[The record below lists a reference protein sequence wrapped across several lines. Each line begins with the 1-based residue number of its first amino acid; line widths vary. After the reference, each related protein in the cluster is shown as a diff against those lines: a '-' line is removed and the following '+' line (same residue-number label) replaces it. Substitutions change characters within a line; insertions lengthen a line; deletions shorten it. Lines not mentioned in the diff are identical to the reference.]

1 MTSRHPKPI
10 KPGPSGQP
18 SLPAR
23 PAEPAP
29 PPEPLRSQRAPHLP
43 ALQALRALEAAAR
56 HRSFS
61 RAAEELALTHS
72 AISHHLRALE
82 DKLGTKL
89 FQRTGHLMMPTNV
102 GARLAERIR
111 DGLAELEDGL
121 REASNGG
128 APQVVRLEV
137 SVMADLANAWLIRRL
152 PSLHAALPGLDLHLR
167 LHAEITP
174 PDPYSVDVGIWHQRV
189 DLPGF
194 ACHNLI
200 EDHVIAVASP
210 ALLARYPGFTL
221 ADLPRLPML
230 RFALRPWRDW
240 LESAGLPGTEPE
252 RGPIFQDAGM
262 MLQSAVAGLGVATA
276 RLQLASD
283 YLASGELVQIGTTHI
298 PSSLHYWV
306 TWREG
311 NPREKAI
318 LRFHSWLQSQVAAA
332 ALRAPLDATQPDA
345 PQPGA

>member
-1 MTSRHPKPI
+1 MVNSRP
-10 KPGPSGQP
+10 
-18 SLPAR
+18 
-23 PAEPAP
+23 
-29 PPEPLRSQRAPHLP
+29 PHLP
-43 ALQALRALEAAAR
+43 PLQALRALEAAAR

-72 AISHHLRALE
+72 AISHHIRALE
-82 DKLGTKL
+82 DNLGTKL
-89 FQRTGHLMMPTNV
+89 FRRTGLTMTPTSA
-102 GARLAERIR
+102 GARLAEQVRGAL
-111 DGLAELEDGL
+111 DQLEVAL
-121 REASNGG
+121 REASDVA
-128 APQVVRLEV
+128 APPVVRLQV

-152 PSLHAALPGLDLHLR
+152 PSLHAQAPELDLHLR
-167 LHAEITP
+167 LHAEISP

-194 ACHNLI
+194 ECHNLI

-210 ALLARYPGFTL
+210 ALLARYPGFTV

-240 LESAGLPGTEPE
+240 LLMAGLPPEEPE
-252 RGPIFQDAGM
+252 RGPIFQDAGL

-276 RLQLASD
+276 RAQLAQD
-283 YLASGELVQIGTTHI
+283 YLASGQLVQIGTTRI

-318 LRFHSWLQSQVAAA
+318 HRFHAWLKEQIAGI
-332 ALRAPLDATQPDA
+332 APAEELQ
-345 PQPGA
+345 Q

>member
-1 MTSRHPKPI
+1 MTSRP
-10 KPGPSGQP
+10 
-18 SLPAR
+18 
-23 PAEPAP
+23 
-29 PPEPLRSQRAPHLP
+29 PHLP
-43 ALQALRALEAAAR
+43 PLQALRALEAATR
-56 HRSFS
+56 HRSFT

-72 AISHHLRALE
+72 AISHHIRGLE

-89 FQRTGHLMMPTNV
+89 FQRTGSTMTPTSV
-102 GARLAERIR
+102 GARLAEQVRAAL
-111 DGLAELEDGL
+111 DGLETAL
-121 REASNGG
+121 REASDTGQPRDGAG
-128 APQVVRLEV
+128 APAVRLQV

-152 PSLHAALPGLDLHLR
+152 PSLHALAPELDLHLR

-189 DLPGF
+189 ELPGF

-210 ALLARYPGFTL
+210 GLLAQYPGFTL

-240 LESAGLPGTEPE
+240 LLLAGLPPEEPE
-252 RGPIFQDAGM
+252 RGPIFQDAGL

-276 RLQLASD
+276 RAQLAHD
-283 YLASGELVQIGTTHI
+283 YLVSGQLVQVGSTRI

-311 NPREKAI
+311 NPRERAI
-318 LRFHSWLQSQVAAA
+318 LRFHAWLREQVAASS
-332 ALRAPLDATQPDA
+332 LAPASSHA
-345 PQPGA
+345 

>member
-1 MTSRHPKPI
+1 MSLRHPKT
-10 KPGPSGQP
+10 SQAGQP
-18 SLPAR
+18 VLPTG
-23 PAEPAP
+23 PAGPAT
-29 PPEPLRSQRAPHLP
+29 PPEPHRAKRLPHLP
-43 ALQALRALEAAAR
+43 ALQALRALESAAR

-72 AISHHLRALE
+72 AISHHIRALE
-82 DKLGTKL
+82 DNLGTKL
-89 FQRTGHLMMPTNV
+89 FQRSGHLMVPTNV
-102 GARLAERIR
+102 GARLAQRVR
-111 DGLAELEDGL
+111 GGLGELEDGL

-128 APQVVRLEV
+128 ATQVIRLEV

-152 PSLHAALPGLDLHLR
+152 PSLHAAQPGFDLHLR
-167 LHAEITP
+167 LHTEIAP

-194 ACHNLI
+194 VCHNLI

-210 ALLARYPGFTL
+210 ALLARFPGFTL

-240 LESAGLPGTEPE
+240 LESAGLPSTEPE

-262 MLQSAVAGLGVATA
+262 MLQSAVAGLGAATA
-276 RLQLASD
+276 RLQLAHD
-283 YLASGELVQIGTTHI
+283 YLASGELVQLGTTRI

-311 NPREKAI
+311 NPREKTI
-318 LRFHSWLQSQVAAA
+318 LQFYNWLQGQVAASS
-332 ALRAPLDATQPDA
+332 LRQP
-345 PQPGA
+345 PEPGA